1 MQSKTNIHLKDFD
14 FMFENSMVK
23 VIANRNSPEIIIA
36 ELKIGPFEEGNEYE
50 LRFWIAQELEKA
62 RIVRFRQEEL
72 LDMQQLHK
80 IHWKERVQGISRMST
95 LPENFYPKLRRYL
108 NRLRENA
115 LKNPDKMQ
123 EYMKANQLARDIIN
137 NRVKKIVSLASIP
150 TPTNQFIKNLTAEEL
165 ALFEQLHQIISSWRD
180 KILEGGKK
188 G

>member
-1 MQSKTNIHLKDFD
+1 
-14 FMFENSMVK
+14 
-23 VIANRNSPEIIIA
+23 
-36 ELKIGPFEEGNEYE
+36 
-50 LRFWIAQELEKA
+50 
-62 RIVRFRQEEL
+62 
-72 LDMQQLHK
+72 
-80 IHWKERVQGISRMST
+80 MST